1 MSLVV
6 PSRDISWHLS
16 ARLSFNWARKPAMAN
31 IDYLSY
37 AFFPSVCFPSLLA
50 LCSSDAAFL
59 AKAVTEALR
68 LLSLCCLFLFFGS
81 SAPATPASALPK
93 FFMEFLAV

>member
-1 MSLVV
+1 
-6 PSRDISWHLS
+6 
-16 ARLSFNWARKPAMAN
+16 MAN

-37 AFFPSVCFPSLLA
+37 AFFPSVYFPSLLA
-50 LCSSDAAFL
+50 LCSSDVAFL
-59 AKAVTEALR
+59 AMAVTEALR

-81 SAPATPASALPK
+81 SVPVTPASALPK